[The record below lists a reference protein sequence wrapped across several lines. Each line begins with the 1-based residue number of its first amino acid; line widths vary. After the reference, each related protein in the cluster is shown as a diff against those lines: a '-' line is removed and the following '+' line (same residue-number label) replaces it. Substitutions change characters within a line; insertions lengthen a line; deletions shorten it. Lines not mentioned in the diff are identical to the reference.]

1 MRKTR
6 EIKLVPDGG
15 IPAHLLLLMAIV
27 SGFTVA
33 NLYYSQPLLEDIRT
47 VFGVSDV
54 TANFITVITQTGYAL
69 GLLFIVPMADMYP
82 RRKIVA
88 ASMLTAM
95 AMALAIASAPAIS
108 VILAVSLL
116 LGMSSVI
123 PQIFIPIA
131 GLYSPPEHKARNMG
145 YVSSGLLTGIL
156 SARVISGYIGDWL
169 GWRAMFCIAAAL
181 MVICLVLTLRSLPDM
196 KPTFYGRYPD
206 LMKSVW
212 DIFRTHPRMRMYS
225 LRAACSFGCMMSI
238 WSCMAFYLAGSP
250 FYAGS
255 DKVGLLGLCGAVG
268 AVAAGGIG
276 KFVPRFGA
284 LKMSFAG
291 ALLQIAAWATAFFL
305 GTSYFGLIAA
315 IIMLDLGA
323 QCQQLSNQAACLGSV
338 PDGASRANTIFMTS
352 LFLGGGAG
360 TFISGMA
367 WNHLGWAGV
376 CLTGTAFA
384 CASVC
389 ISLYEQ
395 MHNGRPSSISPD
407 KQ

>member
-1 MRKTR
+1 MTKAMGKAR
-6 EIKLVPDGG
+6 ELRLTADGG
-15 IPAHLLLLMAIV
+15 IPGYLLLIMAIV

-33 NLYYSQPLLEDIRT
+33 NLYYSQPLLEGIRT
-47 VFGVSDV
+47 AFGVSDV

-69 GLLFIVPMADMYP
+69 GLLFIVPMADMYS
-82 RRKIVA
+82 RRKIVS

-95 AMALAIASAPAIS
+95 AMALAIAFAPAIS

-156 SARVISGYIGDWL
+156 SARVVSGYIGNWL

-181 MVICLVLTLRSLPDM
+181 MVICLIITLRTLPDM

-212 DIFRTHPRMRMYS
+212 NIFRSHPRMRMYS

-250 FYAGS
+250 FNAGS
-255 DKVGLLGLCGAVG
+255 DKVGLLGLCGAAG

-284 LKMSFAG
+284 LRMSFAG
-291 ALLQIAAWATAFFL
+291 AFLQIGAWAVAFFL
-305 GTSYFGLIAA
+305 GTTYFGLIAA
-315 IIMLDLGA
+315 IILLDLGA
-323 QCQQLSNQAACLGSV
+323 QCQQLSNQAACLSTV
-338 PDGASRANTIFMTS
+338 PEAASRANTIFMTS

-360 TFISGMA
+360 TLLSGMA
-367 WNHLGWAGV
+367 WNHWSWAGV

-389 ISLYEQ
+389 ISL
-395 MHNGRPSSISPD
+395 
-407 KQ
+407 